1 MHTTRVFTNGNSQ
14 AVRLPR
20 EFRFE
25 GGEVVIKKVG
35 DMVILFPKQYK
46 GARFKEL
53 LAAFDTDFQIER
65 TQPTV
70 AEKRNF
76 SAA

>member
-35 DMVILFPKQYK
+35 DMVILFPKEYK
-46 GARFKEL
+46 SARFKEL
-53 LAAFDTDFQIER
+53 LAAFDSDFQIER
-65 TQPTV
+65 TQPN
-70 AEKRNF
+70 AAQARDF

>member
-1 MHTTRVFTNGNSQ
+1 MHTTRVFANGNSQ

-20 EFRFE
+20 DFRFE

-35 DMVILFPKQYK
+35 DMVVLFPKQYK

-53 LAAFDTDFQIER
+53 LAAFDADFQIGR
-65 TQPTV
+65 TQPSST
-70 AEKRNF
+70 ESHRF
-76 SAA
+76 

>member
-20 EFRFE
+20 EYRFE

-46 GARFKEL
+46 EARFKEL
-53 LAAFDTDFQIER
+53 LAAFDNDFQIAR
-65 TQPTV
+65 TQPQATQ
-70 AEKRNF
+70 ARDF
-76 SAA
+76 STA